1 MRGDSVMDRRT
12 FIGSVAGGLLAVPF
26 AAEAQQSTAMR
37 TTSLVKPPPL
47 STATQGRLARIDPG
61 TPIAFGERQSPF
73 AKPRRYAP

>member
-37 TTSLVKPPPL
+37 TTSLVKPPRF
-47 STATQGRLARIDPG
+47 RLRLRGALRESIQ
-61 TPIAFGERQSPF
+61 ALL
-73 AKPRRYAP
+73 